1 MAQRRAGAFGVAAAQ
16 LVSGRYLLQLALDMA
31 LAQTAPIGFG
41 HVYAPQD
48 YFDGWVAVTEP
59 QGFSDAE
66 LDALEAKLT
75 RHGPRALI
83 EGGWFRHNQPVVA
96 N

>member
-1 MAQRRAGAFGVAAAQ
+1 
-16 LVSGRYLLQLALDMA
+16 MA

-59 QGFSDAE
+59 QGFSPAE